1 MKKFSILRLVY
12 AALCLAL
19 CIVLP
24 FVTGQIPQFGQM
36 LSPMH
41 LPALLCGFLC
51 GWQYGALVGIIAPL
65 LRYALF
71 GMPPIVPVGIPMAFE
86 LAAYGVVAAII
97 YKVLSKKTINIY
109 VALVGAMIAGR
120 IIGGVAKAVLLGIQ
134 NTAFPISLFVTSY
147 FVETVPGIISQIII
161 VPLVVIALKKAKLI
175 PNE

>member
-51 GWQYGALVGIIAPL
+51 GWQYGATIGFILPF
-65 LRYALF
+65 LRSICF
-71 GMPPIVPVGIPMAFE
+71 GMPPLYPNAVWMAAE
-86 LAAYGVVAAII
+86 LLTYG
-97 YKVLSKKTINIY
+97 
-109 VALVGAMIAGR
+109 LVIGLLFNKLPKNLFCTYISLITSQVIGR
-120 IIGGVAKAVLLGIQ
+120 IIWAIAKTILMGATGKAFTYAMFISGGFIDAL
-134 NTAFPISLFVTSY
+134 
-147 FVETVPGIISQIII
+147 PGIILQ
-161 VPLVVIALKKAKLI
+161 LLLI
-175 PNE
+175 PTIITILKHTKYKFN

>member
-1 MKKFSILRLVY
+1 MKKNGILRLVY

-19 CIVLP
+19 AIVLP

-51 GWQYGALVGIIAPL
+51 GWQYGALVGVIAPL

-86 LAAYGVVAAII
+86 LAVYGMVAAIL
-97 YKVLSKKTINIY
+97 YSKLSKKVINIY
-109 VALVGAMIAGR
+109 VALIGAMLAGR
-120 IIGGVAKAVLLGIQ
+120 IVGGIAKAVLLGIQ
-134 NTAFPISLFVTSY
+134 NTSFPISLFVTSY
-147 FVETVPGIISQIII
+147 FVETIPGIISQIII
-161 VPLVVIALKKAKLI
+161 IPLIVIALRKAKLL